1 MLGAEMKKSTAKK
14 KPTATGKWARHLEE
28 YVQRVFHRLKRKR

>member
-14 KPTATGKWARHLEE
+14 TTATGKWARHLEE
-28 YVQRVFHRLKRKR
+28 YVQRVFHRLKKKR